1 MTSPTISTTPIKNH
15 DLGNSTWIFV
25 YGTLMN
31 GQWNHPVISGN
42 SDSSYLPKFQGS
54 TVAPFHLLYSNPSSF
69 PIAVVPS
76 MNRVDSRFS
85 DDTLVPVKGQVFDV
99 CNNVLARVRRL
110 EGWPTWYKE
119 RKVLVNTDCGNVVEA
134 VMYVQEKHQFLRDD
148 LLYFSVDGDFT
159 SKEYVEVK
167 F

>member
-1 MTSPTISTTPIKNH
+1 MLWSPYEAFNKYLESELQSKQLCNEGRAQFVQDFPSTDQNLAFI
-15 DLGNSTWIFV
+15 I
-25 YGTLMN
+25 
-31 GQWNHPVISGN
+31 
-42 SDSSYLPKFQGS
+42 
-54 TVAPFHLLYSNPSSF
+54 
-69 PIAVVPS
+69 
-76 MNRVDSRFS
+76 
-85 DDTLVPVKGQVFDV
+85 FDV

-110 EGWPTWYKE
+110 EGFPTWYKE